1 MPNLT
6 LKNVPDHLYE
16 ALKYQAAQH
25 YRSLN
30 NEAIHCLERV
40 LLPQT
45 ISSHERLAKIRALRA
60 TIKTTPLSPEEIQ
73 AAIDVGR
80 S

>member
-6 LKNVPDHLYE
+6 LKNVPDNLYE

-30 NEAIHCLERV
+30 NEAIYCLERV

-45 ISSHERLAKIRALRA
+45 ISAYERLAKIRALRA
-60 TIKTTPLSPEEIQ
+60 NIKTTLLNPEEIQ

>member
-16 ALKYQAAQH
+16 ALKHQAAQH

-40 LLPQT
+40 LLPH
-45 ISSHERLAKIRALRA
+45 SMSAYERLAKIRALRA
-60 TIKTTPLSPEEIQ
+60 SIKTTPLSPEEIQ